1 MSIPLPKL
9 DSRTTLTDRVYEN
22 LRDLI
27 LQGKLAPG
35 AKITESEIAS
45 QMGISITPVREA
57 FLKLEAAGLLIV
69 RPRAAAQVT
78 KLSLNDLRQLTMI
91 RAALEQAIL
100 QPLMDNITEEQLQS
114 LRSTLASLGEL
125 KDRDDWDSYARTHRL
140 FHDLLLE
147 PARCPMIKRM
157 VMDAFDAGQRYWR
170 TVQTS
175 SPELWERDHRY
186 HTQLLDAIERRDKDA
201 ANLLLSLDHKEYP
214 NIVTQAVRYEKR
226 PFSAFFSEAAD
237 EEKAFGNQGSETS

>member
-1 MSIPLPKL
+1 
-9 DSRTTLTDRVYEN
+9 
-22 LRDLI
+22 
-27 LQGKLAPG
+27 

-78 KLSLNDLRQLTMI
+78 KLSLGDLRQLTMI
-91 RAALEQAIL
+91 RAALEQVIL
-100 QPLMDNITEEQLQS
+100 QPLMDNITEEELLT
-114 LRSTLASLGEL
+114 LRSTHASLGEL
-125 KDRDDWDSYARTHRL
+125 KYRNDWDSYARTHRH

-157 VMDAFDAGQRYWR
+157 ILDAFDAGQRYWR
-170 TVQTS
+170 AVQTS
-175 SPELWERDHRY
+175 APELWDRDHRY
-186 HTQLLDAIERRDKDA
+186 HGQLLDAIERRDREA
-201 ANLLLSLDHKEYP
+201 ASLLLSLDHNEYP
-214 NIVTQAVRYEKR
+214 NIVSQGVRYERR

-237 EEKAFGNQGSETS
+237 EENGLANRVFETS